1 MKPVYIYRAIVIM
14 ICLSVS
20 SCISSSV
27 KITTTGSSYGGSTT
41 GGIGGGSYSGGS
53 HKWVTLV
60 HTYY

>member
-1 MKPVYIYRAIVIM
+1 MKSVYIYRAIVIM

-41 GGIGGGSYSGGS
+41 GGFGGGSYSGGS
-53 HKWVTLV
+53 HK
-60 HTYY
+60 